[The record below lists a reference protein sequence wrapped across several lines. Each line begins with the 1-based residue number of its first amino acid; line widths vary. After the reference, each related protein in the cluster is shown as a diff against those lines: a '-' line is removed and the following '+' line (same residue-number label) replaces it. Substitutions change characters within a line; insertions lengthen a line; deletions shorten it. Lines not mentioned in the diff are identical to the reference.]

1 MTDKENPSFTSP
13 SDGKR
18 LSFNAT
24 PSAPPSDGLDD
35 LQHLPRA
42 DDASLLEALRA
53 RYEQRRVY
61 THSGSRVILS
71 VNPYSWETSLPLYTA
86 ERRATTAGGGA
97 GAPPLPPH
105 LYAVAEL
112 ARRRRAGDDGIR
124 AEAQTQALLVS
135 GESGAGKTE
144 AVKILLA
151 YVCQH
156 DHARCAELP
165 QQLVEINPL
174 LEAFGNACTALNAN
188 SSRFGKLLSLQY
200 DRDGRLCGGAITPYL
215 LEKVRVVR
223 HAADERSFHVF
234 YQMLRGLPRAEL
246 ARLRLAEPDAAE
258 VAEHRYLR
266 SPADTPALGA
276 AVSPAQ
282 PPSGGSGRSSV
293 GFTPASALATP
304 AGRAYAATS
313 AAGAAGEGSGR
324 TSPTSTPMHLSPT
337 FGEEASEEEGGI
349 TAHSVA
355 AWRATARAAEAVGID
370 AAELRGLTELL
381 AGVLHLGDVRFQ
393 IGKAADTETAA
404 SVTAASRPSLAAAAE
419 LWQVSED
426 ELRRAVCSRI
436 FTAQGVD
443 LECGRSPAAA
453 RASADALAK
462 RVYAAVFS
470 WLIGRLNTVIAA
482 APGGGG
488 GGRRGGGDRAARHL
502 RLRVLRAQ
510 RLRAAIDQLRERGD
524 PAAVLLRR
532 LPRHRGRVRGGGR
545 RVRRRRLRGQRRV
558 RRAARRAR
566 AAARPAATVGGG
578 GGARQRIGRQLRA
591 EAVDDAP
598 PPPGVPSVGRA
609 QHASQKP
616 NATGRQVAAGE
627 RDALCRRSS
636 ARAAAAARRRPPTA
650 PAGRRRRSSSC
661 FGTLL
666 GTSSTARRVGASATT
681 THASRSTLGCS
692 KRRRTA

>member
-1 MTDKENPSFTSP
+1 MGDEPAAVH
-13 SDGKR
+13 R
-18 LSFNAT
+18 
-24 PSAPPSDGLDD
+24 
-35 LQHLPRA
+35 RA
-42 DDASLLEALRA
+42 A
-53 RYEQRRVY
+53 RRV
-61 THSGSRVILS
+61 
-71 VNPYSWETSLPLYTA
+71 P
-86 ERRATTAGGGA
+86 RRGA
-97 GAPPLPPH
+97 GRAALPPH

-234 YQMLRGLPRAEL
+234 YQMLRGLPRDEL

-337 FGEEASEEEGGI
+337 FGEETSEEEERHHG
-349 TAHSVA
+349 
-355 AWRATARAAEAVGID
+355 
-370 AAELRGLTELL
+370 
-381 AGVLHLGDVRFQ
+381 
-393 IGKAADTETAA
+393 
-404 SVTAASRPSLAAAAE
+404 
-419 LWQVSED
+419 
-426 ELRRAVCSRI
+426 
-436 FTAQGVD
+436 
-443 LECGRSPAAA
+443 
-453 RASADALAK
+453 AL
-462 RVYAAVFS
+462 
-470 WLIGRLNTVIAA
+470 
-482 APGGGG
+482 GGGVARDG
-488 GGRRGGGDRAARHL
+488 ARGRGGRHRRCRAARPH
-502 RLRVLRAQ
+502 RA
-510 RLRAAIDQLRERGD
+510 
-524 PAAVLLRR
+524 P
-532 LPRHRGRVRGGGR
+532 RGRAPPRETSASKSGKR
-545 RVRRRRLRGQRRV
+545 RTPRRRRR
-558 RRAARRAR
+558 
-566 AAARPAATVGGG
+566 
-578 GGARQRIGRQLRA
+578 
-591 EAVDDAP
+591 
-598 PPPGVPSVGRA
+598 
-609 QHASQKP
+609 
-616 NATGRQVAAGE
+616 
-627 RDALCRRSS
+627 
-636 ARAAAAARRRPPTA
+636 
-650 PAGRRRRSSSC
+650 
-661 FGTLL
+661 
-666 GTSSTARRVGASATT
+666 
-681 THASRSTLGCS
+681 
-692 KRRRTA
+692 

>member
-86 ERRATTAGGGA
+86 ERRAAYRA
-97 GAPPLPPH
+97 AAPGAPPLPPH

-234 YQMLRGLPRAEL
+234 YQMLRGLPRA
-246 ARLRLAEPDAAE
+246 
-258 VAEHRYLR
+258 
-266 SPADTPALGA
+266 
-276 AVSPAQ
+276 
-282 PPSGGSGRSSV
+282 
-293 GFTPASALATP
+293 
-304 AGRAYAATS
+304 
-313 AAGAAGEGSGR
+313 
-324 TSPTSTPMHLSPT
+324 
-337 FGEEASEEEGGI
+337 
-349 TAHSVA
+349 
-355 AWRATARAAEAVGID
+355 
-370 AAELRGLTELL
+370 
-381 AGVLHLGDVRFQ
+381 
-393 IGKAADTETAA
+393 
-404 SVTAASRPSLAAAAE
+404 
-419 LWQVSED
+419 
-426 ELRRAVCSRI
+426 
-436 FTAQGVD
+436 
-443 LECGRSPAAA
+443 
-453 RASADALAK
+453 
-462 RVYAAVFS
+462 
-470 WLIGRLNTVIAA
+470 
-482 APGGGG
+482 
-488 GGRRGGGDRAARHL
+488 
-502 RLRVLRAQ
+502 
-510 RLRAAIDQLRERGD
+510 
-524 PAAVLLRR
+524 
-532 LPRHRGRVRGGGR
+532 
-545 RVRRRRLRGQRRV
+545 
-558 RRAARRAR
+558 
-566 AAARPAATVGGG
+566 
-578 GGARQRIGRQLRA
+578 
-591 EAVDDAP
+591 
-598 PPPGVPSVGRA
+598 
-609 QHASQKP
+609 
-616 NATGRQVAAGE
+616 
-627 RDALCRRSS
+627 
-636 ARAAAAARRRPPTA
+636 
-650 PAGRRRRSSSC
+650 
-661 FGTLL
+661 
-666 GTSSTARRVGASATT
+666 
-681 THASRSTLGCS
+681 
-692 KRRRTA
+692 